1 MSVLLVGALI
11 EPSASV
17 TGNQV
22 VKLLESSSS
31 IKADSTLV
39 LEAELCR
46 PGARAEFR
54 NYGQAE
60 NPSSLP
66 LPSAHAAG
74 VQISSGGRLL

>member
-11 EPSASV
+11 EPSASE

-22 VKLLESSSS
+22 VKLLEPLSG
-31 IKADSTLV
+31 IKADSTLGQ
-39 LEAELCR
+39 EPEFCR
-46 PGARAEFR
+46 RGTRAKFR

-60 NPSSLP
+60 NLSSLP

-74 VQISSGGRLL
+74 VHISSGGRLL